1 MLFLVLSH
9 SACGHPFFQA
19 VCDSGSRCVGEHGGV
34 GVGVWEKR
42 LVGLL
47 KTPPHTHTQ
56 HCCVQESKKERP
68 YFVMEKSRQDHTL

>member
-1 MLFLVLSH
+1 M
-9 SACGHPFFQA
+9 
-19 VCDSGSRCVGEHGGV
+19 GEHGGV

-56 HCCVQESKKERP
+56 HCCVQESKERP
-68 YFVMEKSRQDHTL
+68 YFVMERSRQDHTL